1 MFLDYHGDMFG
12 GGAVVLFGVKERLL
26 RQSAIQR
33 TRLEHDQDTTS
44 SICRFVVVF
53 SSSVQRNKTQHHR
66 FVDLSLYSV
75 VPYKGIRD
83 IDNTNLFKRECIVL
97 VRKRS
102 MDNKQIEMDL

>member
-1 MFLDYHGDMFG
+1 MVICLEVEPLYFLVSKKDYF
-12 GGAVVLFGVKERLL
+12 VNLL
-26 RQSAIQR
+26 SNALVWNTI
-33 TRLEHDQDTTS
+33 
-44 SICRFVVVF
+44 
-53 SSSVQRNKTQHHR
+53 KTQHHR

-102 MDNKQIEMDL
+102 MDNKQIVMDL

>member
-1 MFLDYHGDMFG
+1 MVICLEVEPLFFLVSKKDYF
-12 GGAVVLFGVKERLL
+12 VNLL
-26 RQSAIQR
+26 SNALVWNTI
-33 TRLEHDQDTTS
+33 
-44 SICRFVVVF
+44 
-53 SSSVQRNKTQHHR
+53 KTQHHR

-102 MDNKQIEMDL
+102 MDNKQIVMDL